1 MTSDDE
7 YGRDAASKASPDVVK
22 FPQSRVRPPG
32 GSTPFRDL
40 GNSKLANTL
49 GALKEQTTGHWCSS
63 CKGIWFGTLLE
74 TECPVCGNRNG

>member
-1 MTSDDE
+1 MTENDE
-7 YGRDAASKASPDVVK
+7 DRGGAAPEAAAEVVG

-32 GSTPFRDL
+32 GPRPFKDL
-40 GNSKLANTL
+40 GRSKLAATL
-49 GALKEQTTGHWCSS
+49 GSLKEQPSGHWCSS